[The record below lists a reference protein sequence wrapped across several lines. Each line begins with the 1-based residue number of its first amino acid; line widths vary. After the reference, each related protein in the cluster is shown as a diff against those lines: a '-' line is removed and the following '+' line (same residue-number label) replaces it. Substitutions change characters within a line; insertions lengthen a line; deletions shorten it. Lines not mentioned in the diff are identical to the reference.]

1 MYDEEQGPQK
11 VKKISISLSNDVL
24 DWVLQEKGD
33 LKVSTFINQ
42 VLRNAMK
49 HGGEYDLREEY
60 AIRESLAMLENRL
73 KRLEDDIHD
82 LRAVRSLNAGKLGRS
97 AHVSILSTRP
107 KDVFG
112 ELVSIKNVSAKN
124 AAAVSEEL
132 THFLQS
138 REAIDRQ
145 TVLKELF
152 PLTRS
157 TITNDINYWYN
168 ACRGV
173 LDHLIEEGFV
183 VRLGKNKYRWI
194 GDTRQD

>member
-24 DWVLQEKGD
+24 DWVLREKGD

-42 VLRNAMK
+42 VLRNSMK
-49 HGGEYDLREEY
+49 HGGEYDVREEF
-60 AIRESLAMLENRL
+60 AMLENRL
-73 KRLEDDIHD
+73 KRLEEDIHE

-124 AAAVSEEL
+124 AAAVCEEL

-138 REAIDRQ
+138 REEIDRQ
-145 TVLKELF
+145 AVLKELF

-168 ACRGV
+168 ACRGI

-194 GDTRQD
+194 GDSRGH